1 MLVHFGTR
9 TGHMRYGL
17 GALLLAV
24 SIATPRARA
33 AAGSLQD
40 ADRAFADTLARH
52 DRTAFAESFSR
63 DAECSLPT
71 MKRGRDAIADSWLPF
86 LIDPGTTM
94 ILTTTDVTTDPS
106 GDTGTT
112 KGGLA
117 VRGRTNNGI
126 QTVPLG
132 TYVIAW
138 RVIDG
143 RWTIASLTGSL
154 KKGETSENAGGV
166 GPFRFG
172 MTRAAVRAVPDCQPY
187 TDVSVTVGL
196 ECAHFQFDGHEM
208 NISFL
213 FAADRLRR
221 IQLWFYEG
229 PSAIAATEAVG
240 RVLAYL
246 RHKADGLVING
257 SRIEISPE
265 AVIDM
270 VNRTPLSADGLAGM
284 EISTP
289 STRHPEVWFSRVGRH
304 LDGYM
309 VMLFA
314 EARKG
319 Q

>member
-1 MLVHFGTR
+1 MR
-9 TGHMRYGL
+9 MRYGL
-17 GALLLAV
+17 GVLLV
-24 SIATPRARA
+24 GVFSIATPRAQA
-33 AAGSLQD
+33 PAVTLQD

-52 DRTAFAESFSR
+52 DRTAFAQSFSPE
-63 DAECSLPT
+63 AECSLPT

-94 ILTTTDVTTDPS
+94 ILTPTDVTADPS

-112 KGGLA
+112 KGTLA

-143 RWTIASLTGSL
+143 RWTIMSLTGSL
-154 KKGETSENAGGV
+154 NKGETSENAGGV

-187 TDVSVTVGL
+187 TDVSVTAGL

-213 FAADRLRR
+213 FAGDRLRR

-229 PSAIAATEAVG
+229 PSATEATEAVG
-240 RVLAYL
+240 RILAYL
-246 RHKADGLVING
+246 QHKAGGVVING
-257 SRIEISPE
+257 SRTDVSPA

-270 VNRTPLSADGLAGM
+270 VNRTPLSADGLAGIQ
-284 EISTP
+284 ISTP
-289 STRHPEVWFSRVGRH
+289 SCPDPEVWFSRVGRH
-304 LDGYM
+304 RYGYM

-314 EARKG
+314 DARQG
-319 Q
+319 R